1 MRPTRSVW
9 ESWLEPSSWEGSP
22 CQPTLLTSPFP
33 LSLEESEQAG
43 GSWESAVLIAR
54 DIVYKN
60 RLTFS
65 GREGPERWLSGSL
78 EISPSSWLGRFGLLE
93 SCPCGQMGTWQRHL
107 LCLSVLALGRA
118 GLWLCGQASLRCS
131 SL

>member
-1 MRPTRSVW
+1 MGVMAGAQLVGRKP
-9 ESWLEPSSWEGSP
+9 LPANP
-22 CQPTLLTSPFP
+22 PHFP
-33 LSLEESEQAG
+33 VSIVTGRVRAG

-118 GLWLCGQASLRCS
+118 GL
-131 SL
+131 